1 MAIQGSRHRPRL
13 VLIALAAFMGVSVAC
28 MPGGNPGGPGEDPGQ
43 VAALFSA
50 RCGICHG
57 PDGKM
62 GYNNATDLSTSAL
75 SRDEVVARILEGKS
89 TMPPFRDLLTA
100 DQVQVLTDYTLQL
113 RKGTP

>member
-1 MAIQGSRHRPRL
+1 MAIQGSRRRPRL
-13 VLIALAAFMGVSVAC
+13 VLIVLALCTGVSVAC
-28 MPGGNPGGPGEDPGQ
+28 SPGGNAGGPQGDPGQ
-43 VAALFSA
+43 ATALFNA

-57 PDGKM
+57 ADGKM

-75 SRDEVVARILEGKS
+75 SRDEVVARILQGKG

-100 DQVQVLTDYTLQL
+100 DQVQLLTDYTLQL